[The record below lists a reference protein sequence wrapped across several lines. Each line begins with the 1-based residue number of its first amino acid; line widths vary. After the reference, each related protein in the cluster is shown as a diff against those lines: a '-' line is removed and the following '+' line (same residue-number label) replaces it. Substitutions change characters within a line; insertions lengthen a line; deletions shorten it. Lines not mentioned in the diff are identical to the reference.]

1 MQLSCPVLDRVHE
14 DLTSIRMA
22 VDHLPAI
29 SAYVLR
35 AVKERP
41 CAMLPKRDAS
51 RLTRMPAP
59 GLDHRLFCIYVIS
72 NNASSTNALQQA

>member
-22 VDHLPAI
+22 VDHLPI

-35 AVKERP
+35 AVRERP

-59 GLDHRLFCIYVIS
+59 GLDHRLFCFYVIS
-72 NNASSTNALQQA
+72 NNASSADALQQA